1 MRGCMIKKYR
11 CLGLVMYV
19 GADTKIMRNAKE
31 PPHKISNM
39 IRMMNWMMLSVFC
52 LQLGLVLGLSLMW
65 YSFQQSRDHLSYF
78 EGDKYGSSSFLV
90 QLLVFWVAYSHM
102 IPISLY
108 VIVEVL
114 KIV

>member
-1 MRGCMIKKYR
+1 MVRKYESV
-11 CLGLVMYV
+11 GLAVYV
-19 GADTKIMRNAKE
+19 GPDTRIMKNAKE

-39 IRMMNWMMLSVFC
+39 IRLMNWMMLSVFC
-52 LQLGLVLGLSLMW
+52 LQLALVAWLSVRSEGHVSP
-65 YSFQQSRDHLSYF
+65 YYI
-78 EGDKYGSSSFLV
+78 EGDKYGSNSFLV
-90 QLLVFWVAYSHM
+90 SVLVFWVAYSHM